1 VTVATRRERVVLEL
15 EDNFTTGMARAAAS
29 TALLNRELGS
39 LSRDSVRTRSSVSDI
54 DRPIQGLGR
63 SSNSTSREV
72 DKLSGRMRIL
82 ADVAAVLGPS
92 LVPVGAVGVPAVT
105 GLAAQLGFAA
115 TAGATAIL
123 AFQGI
128 GNTLKT
134 LNAAALNPTKENL
147 EKAQIALEGLSP
159 EAQKFVAQIGH
170 MIPELKRLRDVAAG
184 GLFPGATEGLA
195 AMETA
200 LPHVQNVIAAVSQ
213 ELGNIARDAGVSLA
227 SEKWT
232 DFLDFVAREAPPAL
246 ADMARAAGNTAHAVA
261 SLWMSTD
268 PLNDDFSR
276 WLVNATA
283 DVDRWATSLSKT
295 QGFADFIA
303 YVETTGPKV
312 ASALGAIANAAIQI
326 VQAAAPLGGPVLQG
340 IKALADVVAAIADS
354 DLGTPL
360 FTAAAGL
367 ALFNRT
373 MGLSRAIGRT
383 TFGGMVA
390 DELRASAGIRTLI
403 ADLRVLQRQTG
414 LVTLPGKNFV
424 GPLTEAQVA
433 AARLKQTLPAVAKTS
448 ALIGGLAVASTGAA
462 DKIGLTNTASLAL
475 MGTLAGPWGAAVG
488 GAVGL
493 LLDAKNAGQGFT
505 DTMHAADVALKGF
518 DTTAIETSIARLKAQ
533 KKDLQ
538 NVTGFGDFFGDLGGQ
553 LSRPKEL
560 LPGGTSSVDQVSAK
574 IDKLK
579 GKLEFTRGE
588 AQARLLADGFEATS
602 HGIDTATGSTQN
614 FQRELE
620 KLNAALTG
628 RATLRDFEQSL
639 DDFTGRQKKR
649 AKVLADLKKAQ
660 EDLASAKTPA
670 EKDAARQRIKDLTEQ
685 GNALKNSL
693 DIGTQA
699 GRDTQALLDNI
710 AATALRF
717 AQTLDPIARTEFL
730 AGARTDFIKAAQ
742 AAGYTRDQAKAL
754 ADEVLG
760 LSKIKGQPKIA
771 IDADGA
777 WRVITETQRR
787 INALKGKTLKLGV
800 DYFVNQA
807 NGINRSQNG
816 GRDDDP
822 NTPFW
827 SGGWTGPGAK
837 YQPAGVVHADEFV
850 FSKEATHGHVAE
862 LSALHDRLRGYADG
876 GMVQRVPAP
885 MASSLSIHSS
895 VSLSQADIAALA
907 QAMSA
912 VRPMYGDAHFYG
924 DHTQWR
930 RQMEE
935 DRRLA
940 SIGGVPV

>member
-1 VTVATRRERVVLEL
+1 VTTRRERVVLEL
-15 EDNFTTGMARAAAS
+15 EDRFTTGMARAAAS
-29 TALLNRELGS
+29 AALLNKELDS
-39 LSRDSVRTRSSVSDI
+39 LSHDAVRTRRSISDI
-54 DRPIQGLGR
+54 DSQTGKFGR
-63 SSNSTSREV
+63 TATGTSREV
-72 DKLSGRMRIL
+72 DKLSGRMRIF

-92 LVPVGAVGVPAVT
+92 LIPIGAVGVPAIT

-115 TAGATAIL
+115 TAGGTAIV

-128 GNTLKT
+128 GNALKT
-134 LNAAALNPTKENL
+134 LNAAALNPTRENL
-147 EKAQIALEGLSP
+147 DKAQVALEGLSP
-159 EAQKFVAQIGH
+159 AAQEFVAQVGH
-170 MIPELKRLRDVAAG
+170 MVPELKQLRDVAAQ
-184 GLFPGATEGLA
+184 GLFPGMTEGLA
-195 AMETA
+195 ALETG
-200 LPHVQNVIAAVSQ
+200 LPRVANVVSAVST
-213 ELGNIARDAGVSLA
+213 ELGNIARDAGNSLA

-232 DFLDFVAREAPPAL
+232 SFLDFVAREAPPAL
-246 ADMARAAGNTAHAVA
+246 ADMAKAAGNTAHAVA
-261 SLWMSTD
+261 ALWMATD

-283 DVDRWATSLSKT
+283 DIDRWATSLSKT
-295 QGFADFIA
+295 QGFADFVA

-326 VQAAAPLGGPVLQG
+326 VQAAAPLGGPVLDG

-373 MGLSRAIGRT
+373 MGLTRAIGRT

-390 DELRASAGIRTLI
+390 DELKASAGIHTLVG
-403 ADLRVLQRQTG
+403 DLRILQRQTG
-414 LVTLPGKNFV
+414 LVTLPGKNFI
-424 GPLTEAQVA
+424 GPLTQAQA
-433 AARLKQTLPAVAKTS
+433 ATARLKQTLPAVAKTA
-448 ALIGGLAVASTGAA
+448 ALIAGIGVASSGAA

-560 LPGGTSSVDQVSAK
+560 LPGGTSSVDKVSEK

-579 GKLEFTRGE
+579 GKLEFTRAQ

-602 HGIDTATGSTQN
+602 RGIDTATGSTQN

-620 KLNAALTG
+620 KLNEVLTG
-628 RATLRDFEQSL
+628 RATLRDFEQAI

-649 AKVLADLKKAQ
+649 AEVLAELAKAQ
-660 EDLASAKTPA
+660 RDLDKAKTPA
-670 EKDAARQRIKDLTEQ
+670 EREAARQRIKDLTAQ
-685 GNALKNSL
+685 GDALKNSL

-699 GRDTQALLDNI
+699 GRDTQAALDNI
-710 AATALRF
+710 AATALKV
-717 AQTLDPIARTEFL
+717 AQTLDPVARTEFL
-730 AGARTDFIKAAQ
+730 AGARTEFIKAAR
-742 AAGYTRDQAKAL
+742 AAGYTREEAQKL
-754 ADEVLG
+754 ADKVLG
-760 LSKIKGQPKIA
+760 LSRIKGQPKIV

-787 INALKGKTLKLGV
+787 INALKGKTLKLGIN
-800 DYFVNQA
+800 YFVNQA
-807 NGINRSQNG
+807 NALNRNQGG

-822 NTPFW
+822 STPFW
-827 SGGWTGPGAK
+827 SGGWTGPGSK

-850 FSKEATHGHVAE
+850 FSKEATQGHVAE
-862 LSALHDRLRGYADG
+862 LTALHNKLRGYANG
-876 GMVQRVPAP
+876 GLVQRFPQQV
-885 MASSLSIHSS
+885 
-895 VSLSQADIAALA
+895 VSGTAIDYERLG
-907 QAMSA
+907 A
-912 VRPMYGDAHFYG
+912 VVAKNVAGMRQLYGDVYVSG
-924 DHTQWR
+924 DPTTWR
-930 RQMEE
+930 RQVEQ

-940 SIGGVPV
+940 SMDGVRRD